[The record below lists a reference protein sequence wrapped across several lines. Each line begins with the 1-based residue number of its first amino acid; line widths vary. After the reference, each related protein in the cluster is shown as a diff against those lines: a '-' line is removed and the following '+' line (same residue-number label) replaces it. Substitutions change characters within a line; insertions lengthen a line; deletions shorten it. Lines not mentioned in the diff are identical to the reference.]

1 MGNRVGKVTL
11 GFQKETLFPGK
22 MNLGVINQCAEVG
35 RKGRWEMKRFGTKY
49 PGVFYRE
56 AERIGG
62 RGIEKVFYIR
72 FKKDGQ
78 LFEEKVGR
86 QYADDMSEARAARI
100 RADRIEGRRQSRQEI
115 RDEQN
120 KVIWTIEKL
129 WEKFEEEKELR
140 GIKIDKSRFDKYLK
154 PYVGTKEP
162 KNLVPLD
169 IDRLTRK
176 GLKGKS
182 PQTVKLTLALL
193 RRIVNF
199 GISKQVCEPIKFRI
213 DMPKVN
219 NIVIEDLSPDQMKAL
234 IKAMDEDPA
243 KEAAAVMK
251 IALFSGMRRSE
262 ILGLQW
268 SDIDKDRGFIHIRN
282 PKGGQDATIPLNESV
297 RGVLD
302 TITEGESPFV
312 FPGKEGKKKHD
323 IRRIANRIKKAAGLP
338 AKFRPLHGLRHVFAS
353 NLASSGEVD
362 LYTLQRLLTHK
373 DPKTTMRYA
382 HLRDEALRRASNL
395 AGDIIKN
402 ASNG

>member
-1 MGNRVGKVTL
+1 
-11 GFQKETLFPGK
+11 
-22 MNLGVINQCAEVG
+22 
-35 RKGRWEMKRFGTKY
+35 MKRCKTKY

-56 AERIGG
+56 ADRIGG
-62 RGIEKVFYIR
+62 KGKEKIFYIL
-72 FKKDGQ
+72 FKKDGR
-78 LFEEKVGR
+78 LYEEKVGR
-86 QYADDMSEARAARI
+86 QYADDMTDARAARI
-100 RADRIEGRRQSRQEI
+100 RADRIEGKRQSRKEI
-115 RDEQN
+115 RDEQK
-120 KVIWTIEKL
+120 KVVWTIDKL

-140 GIKIDKSRFDKYLK
+140 GIKIDKSRYDKYLK
-154 PYVGTKEP
+154 PSVGMKEP

-182 PQTVKLTLALL
+182 PQTAKLTLALL

-199 GISKQVCEPIKFRI
+199 GINKQVCEPMKFKM

-251 IALFSGMRRSE
+251 IALFSGMRRAE

-282 PKGGQDATIPLNESV
+282 PKGGTDAVIPLNESV
-297 RGVLD
+297 KAVLD
-302 TITEGESPFV
+302 TIEEGKSPYV

-338 AKFRPLHGLRHVFAS
+338 EHFRPLHGLRHVFAS
-353 NLASSGEVD
+353 NLASSGAVD

-382 HLRDEALRRASNL
+382 HLRDEALRRASDL
-395 AGDIIKN
+395 AGDIILN
-402 ASNG
+402 ATNQADQAAGG